1 MHHKIQDVDKVKETL
16 KDRVLLKQR
25 DYHYIKIVNKNYD
38 NFNKLFRKLSQDDL
52 NDSERFSK
60 IKIISK

>member
-25 DYHYIKIVNKNYD
+25 DYNYIKIVNKNYD